1 MCCMATDTH
10 YVCDLSMQVNIKVE
24 CSIAKDSL
32 KGQDS
37 TELYLKLLSQ
47 ETESYPFRDDD

>member
-1 MCCMATDTH
+1 MSHGTDTH

-32 KGQDS
+32 KGQDN

-47 ETESYPFRDDD
+47 EAESYPFKDDD